1 MTTIPDAK
9 AHAETWIEA
18 WNSHDLDRIMSHYS
32 DDVVFEAQT
41 AVVRW
46 GKPDGRLVGKGAL
59 REHFALGL
67 KLAPQLHFALEE
79 VFLAPG
85 GYAILYQR
93 ENGNRVIDAVTLD
106 RDGRNSKIVA
116 YYKAAQR

>member
-1 MTTIPDAK
+1 
-9 AHAETWIEA
+9 
-18 WNSHDLDRIMSHYS
+18 
-32 DDVVFEAQT
+32 
-41 AVVRW
+41 
-46 GKPDGRLVGKGAL
+46 
-59 REHFALGL
+59 
-67 KLAPQLHFALEE
+67 LEE

-106 RDGRNSKIVA
+106 PDGHNSKIVA